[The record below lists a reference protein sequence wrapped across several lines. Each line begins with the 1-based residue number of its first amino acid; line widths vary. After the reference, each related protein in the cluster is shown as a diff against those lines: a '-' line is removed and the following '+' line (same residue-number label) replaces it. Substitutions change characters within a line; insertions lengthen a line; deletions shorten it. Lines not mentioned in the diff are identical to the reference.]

1 MDSIVD
7 LPTLKKFINA
17 NENNKNFKLNNVYLI
32 ERIIYLNDNKALEY
46 LLSQNVNILIPKLM
60 EQPIKFNNK
69 EIINTLIN
77 YSSQAYEIVDN
88 KKHNAFHYAIKY
100 SNDYVIDLLIDK
112 INIQT
117 KDFKNNNY
125 LHYSIKHHNIYSF
138 NKLMDLIKES
148 NNYDIFNQTNNNGDT
163 PLILMVTN
171 NIDYDIIDIINHLQV
186 NLNIQNNN
194 YNSLITLSITNQ
206 QLLNSLLKTI
216 NYVNWN
222 LQDHDGNTIIHL
234 MIINKQYE
242 LLDSLINKIDIN
254 YNIFNIN
261 YQIPLVLILKQ
272 FKNNKKGL
280 INIHDVLDYFLVYSN
295 LYIKDSKGNCSLYY
309 LIKYYSDIMDVIIK
323 PRDKDMKI
331 LNISNNKNISLKDID
346 KKRLFKYEE
355 IEHKQLQDIKY
366 STCLFDILCGMSL
379 LDIKG
384 CYVNYRLDELVIEES
399 LNDSL
404 MKLFMI
410 WDGNLINKE
419 IMESIDDF
427 NKSDKDIMAIFLL
440 ISTPNTNH
448 ANIIIIS
455 KQDNIVYR
463 YDPYGYYYH
472 DKYGLKELDNVL
484 DDEVNNLNRR
494 FKLSYDYFYFDKMV
508 GNQQIERYS
517 KHDINDL
524 NGFCVSW
531 CISMALKIS
540 LNVLLGGNILNV
552 VDILVNLYDKIYY
565 RNYIIKRNQEAIN
578 KLRDIVINKVGVKF
592 VDYINDDISVEDGN
606 KMIKELNNVIELFNK
621 SISKVSK
628 NK

>member
-7 LPTLKKFINA
+7 LPTLKKFISS

-138 NKLMDLIKES
+138 NKLINLIKES
-148 NNYDIFNQTNNNGDT
+148 NNYDIFNQSNNNGDT

-171 NIDYDIIDIINHLQV
+171 NIDYDIIDIINNLQV

-194 YNSLITLSITNQ
+194 YDSLITLSITNQ
-206 QLLNSLLKTI
+206 QLLDSLLKTI

-234 MIINKQYE
+234 MIINKQYD
-242 LLDSLINKIDIN
+242 LLKSLLNKININ

-261 YQIPLVLILKQ
+261 YQIPLVLLLKQ
-272 FKNNKKGL
+272 FKNKLTNDNKEL
-280 INIHDVLDYFLVYSN
+280 LDNFIINSN
-295 LYIKDSKGNCSLYY
+295 LYIKDSKGNCSFYY
-309 LIKYYSDIMDVIIK
+309 LIKYYSDLLTEIMDKNTVII
-323 PRDKDMKI
+323 
-331 LNISNNKNISLKDID
+331 NVSNNKNVSLKDID
-346 KKRLFKYEE
+346 KNSLFKYKE

-366 STCLFDILCGMSL
+366 STCLFDILCGMSI

-440 ISTPNTNH
+440 ISTPSTNH

-463 YDPYGYYYH
+463 YDPYGYYYY
-472 DKYGLKELDNVL
+472 DKYGLKELDNAL
-484 DDEVNNLNRR
+484 DNEVNNINKR

-508 GNQQIERYS
+508 GNQQIEKYS

-531 CISMALKIS
+531 CILMALNVS
-540 LNVLLGGNILNV
+540 YNVLLGFNILNV
-552 VDILVNLYDKIYY
+552 VDILVNLYDNIYY
-565 RNYIIKRNQEAIN
+565 RNYHIKQNQETIN

-621 SISKVSK
+621 SIK

>member
-17 NENNKNFKLNNVYLI
+17 DENNKNFKLNNVYLI

-100 SNDYVIDLLIDK
+100 SNNYVIDLLIDK

-138 NKLMDLIKES
+138 NKLMDLIKET
-148 NNYDIFNQTNNNGDT
+148 NNYEIFNQTNNNGDT
-163 PLILMVTN
+163 PLILMITN

-194 YNSLITLSITNQ
+194 YDSLITLSITNQ

-222 LQDHDGNTIIHL
+222 LQDHNGNTIIHL
-234 MIINKQYE
+234 MIINKQYD
-242 LLDSLINKIDIN
+242 LLDSLINKIDID

-261 YQIPLVLILKQ
+261 YQIPLVLLLKQ
-272 FKNNKKGL
+272 FKNNKKEL
-280 INIHDVLDYFLVYSN
+280 PNIYNILDYFVFYSN

-309 LIKYYSDIMDVIIK
+309 LIKYYSDIIDVIIK
-323 PRDKDMKI
+323 TRDKDMKV
-331 LNISNNKNISLKDID
+331 LNILNNKNISLKDID
-346 KKRLFKYEE
+346 KKKLFKYQE
-355 IEHKQLQDIKY
+355 ITNKDLQDIKY
-366 STCLFDILCGMSL
+366 SSCLFDILCGMSIL
-379 LDIKG
+379 SVKG
-384 CYVNYRLDELVIEES
+384 CYVNYELDKLVIKDSLNES
-399 LNDSL
+399 LMN
-404 MKLFMI
+404 LFMI

-419 IMESIDDF
+419 ILESIDGF
-427 NKSDKDIMAIFLL
+427 NKSDSKIMAIFLL

-455 KQDNIVYR
+455 KQDNIIYR

-472 DKYGLKELDNVL
+472 DKYGLKELDNLL
-484 DDEVNNLNRR
+484 DNEVNNLNRR
-494 FKLSYDYFYFDKMV
+494 FKLSYDYFYFDKII
-508 GNQQIERYS
+508 GNQQIEKYS
-517 KHDINDL
+517 KQDINDL

-531 CISMALKIS
+531 CILTCLCVALNSSIDKNL
-540 LNVLLGGNILNV
+540 LNTINILV
-552 VDILVNLYDKIYY
+552 KLYDNVYY
-565 RNYIIKRNQEAIN
+565 RNHKVKQEQIAIN
-578 KLRDIVINKVGVKF
+578 KLRDIVLNNVEIKL
-592 VDYINDDISVEDGN
+592 VDYINNDISVEDGN
-606 KMIKELNNVIELFNK
+606 NMIKDLNLLINDFKKQNNK
-621 SISKVSK
+621 
-628 NK
+628 

>member
-7 LPTLKKFINA
+7 LPTLKKFISS

-138 NKLMDLIKES
+138 NKLINLIKES

-171 NIDYDIIDIINHLQV
+171 NIDYDITDIINNLQV
-186 NLNIQNNN
+186 DLNIQNNN
-194 YNSLITLSITNQ
+194 YDSLITLSITNQ

-222 LQDHDGNTIIHL
+222 LQDHNGNTIIHL
-234 MIINKQYE
+234 MIINKQYD
-242 LLDSLINKIDIN
+242 LLDSLINKIDID

-261 YQIPLVLILKQ
+261 YQIPLVLLLKQ
-272 FKNNKKGL
+272 FKNNKKEL
-280 INIHDVLDYFLVYSN
+280 PNIYNILDYFVFYSN

-309 LIKYYSDIMDVIIK
+309 LIKYYSDIIDVIIK
-323 PRDKDMKI
+323 TRDKDMKV
-331 LNISNNKNISLKDID
+331 LNILNNKNISLKDID
-346 KKRLFKYEE
+346 KKKLFKYQE
-355 IEHKQLQDIKY
+355 ITNKDLQDIKY
-366 STCLFDILCGMSL
+366 SSCLFDILCGMSIL
-379 LDIKG
+379 SVKG
-384 CYVNYRLDELVIEES
+384 CYVNYELDKLVIKDSLNES
-399 LNDSL
+399 LMN
-404 MKLFMI
+404 LFMI

-419 IMESIDDF
+419 ILESIDDF
-427 NKSDKDIMAIFLL
+427 NKSDSKIMAIFLL

-455 KQDNIVYR
+455 KQDNIIYR

-472 DKYGLKELDNVL
+472 DKYGLKELDNLL
-484 DDEVNNLNRR
+484 DNEVNNLNKR
-494 FKLSYDYFYFDKMV
+494 FKLSYDYFYFDKII
-508 GNQQIERYS
+508 GNQQIEKYS
-517 KHDINDL
+517 KQDINDL

-531 CISMALKIS
+531 CILTCLCVALNSSIDKNL
-540 LNVLLGGNILNV
+540 LNTINILV
-552 VDILVNLYDKIYY
+552 KLYDNVYY
-565 RNYIIKRNQEAIN
+565 RNHKVKQEQIAIN
-578 KLRDIVINKVGVKF
+578 KLRDIVLNNVEIKL
-592 VDYINDDISVEDGN
+592 VDYINNDISVEDGN
-606 KMIKELNNVIELFNK
+606 NMIKDLNLLINDFKKQNNK
-621 SISKVSK
+621 
-628 NK
+628 

>member
-17 NENNKNFKLNNVYLI
+17 DENNKNFKLNNVYLI

-138 NKLMDLIKES
+138 NKLMDLIKET
-148 NNYDIFNQTNNNGDT
+148 NNYEIFNQTNNNGDT
-163 PLILMVTN
+163 PLILMITN

-194 YNSLITLSITNQ
+194 YDSLITLSITNQ

-234 MIINKQYE
+234 MIINKQYD
-242 LLDSLINKIDIN
+242 LLDSLINKIDID

-261 YQIPLVLILKQ
+261 YQIPLVLLLKQ
-272 FKNNKKGL
+272 FKNNKKEL
-280 INIHDVLDYFLVYSN
+280 PNIYNILDYFVFYSN

-309 LIKYYSDIMDVIIK
+309 LIKYYSDIIDVIIK
-323 PRDKDMKI
+323 TRDKDMKV
-331 LNISNNKNISLKDID
+331 LNILNNKNISLKDID
-346 KKRLFKYEE
+346 KKKLFKYQE
-355 IEHKQLQDIKY
+355 ITNKDLQDIKY
-366 STCLFDILCGMSL
+366 SSCLFDILCGMSIL
-379 LDIKG
+379 SVKG
-384 CYVNYRLDELVIEES
+384 CYVNYELDKLVIKDSLNES
-399 LNDSL
+399 LMN
-404 MKLFMI
+404 LFMI

-419 IMESIDDF
+419 ILESIDGF
-427 NKSDKDIMAIFLL
+427 NKSDSKIMAIFLL

-455 KQDNIVYR
+455 KQDNIIYR

-472 DKYGLKELDNVL
+472 DKYGLKELDNLL
-484 DDEVNNLNRR
+484 DNEVNNINQR
-494 FKLSYDYFYFDKMV
+494 FKLSYDYFYFDKII
-508 GNQQIERYS
+508 GNQQIEKYS
-517 KHDINDL
+517 KQDINDL

-531 CISMALKIS
+531 CILTCLCVALNSSIDKNL
-540 LNVLLGGNILNV
+540 LNTINILV
-552 VDILVNLYDKIYY
+552 KLYDNVYY
-565 RNYIIKRNQEAIN
+565 RNHKVKQEQIAIN
-578 KLRDIVINKVGVKF
+578 KLRDIVLNNVEIKL
-592 VDYINDDISVEDGN
+592 VDYINNDISVEDGN
-606 KMIKELNNVIELFNK
+606 NMIKDLNLLINDFKKQNNK
-621 SISKVSK
+621 
-628 NK
+628 

>member
-1 MDSIVD
+1 MDNIVD
-7 LPTLKKFINA
+7 LPTLKKFINI

-69 EIINTLIN
+69 EIINSLIN

-100 SNDYVIDLLIDK
+100 SNNYVIDLLIDK
-112 INIQT
+112 IDIQT

-148 NNYDIFNQTNNNGDT
+148 NNYNIFNQTNNNGDT
-163 PLILMVTN
+163 PLILMITN

-206 QLLNSLLKTI
+206 QLLNLLLKTI

-222 LQDHDGNTIIHL
+222 LQDHNGNTIIHL
-234 MIINKQYE
+234 MIINKQYV
-242 LLDSLINKIDIN
+242 LLNSLLNKININ

-261 YQIPLVLILKQ
+261 YQIPLVLLLKQ
-272 FKNNKKGL
+272 FKNKLTNNNKEL
-280 INIHDVLDYFLVYSN
+280 LDHFIMNSN
-295 LYIKDSKGNCSLYY
+295 LYIKDSNGNCSFYY
-309 LIKYYSDIMDVIIK
+309 LIKYYSELLTEIMDKNTVII
-323 PRDKDMKI
+323 
-331 LNISNNKNISLKDID
+331 NVSNNKNVSLKDID
-346 KKRLFKYEE
+346 KNSLFKYKE

-366 STCLFDILCGMSL
+366 STCLFDILCGMSI

-427 NKSDKDIMAIFLL
+427 NKSDKDI
-440 ISTPNTNH
+440 
-448 ANIIIIS
+448 
-455 KQDNIVYR
+455 
-463 YDPYGYYYH
+463 
-472 DKYGLKELDNVL
+472 
-484 DDEVNNLNRR
+484 
-494 FKLSYDYFYFDKMV
+494 
-508 GNQQIERYS
+508 
-517 KHDINDL
+517 
-524 NGFCVSW
+524 
-531 CISMALKIS
+531 
-540 LNVLLGGNILNV
+540 
-552 VDILVNLYDKIYY
+552 
-565 RNYIIKRNQEAIN
+565 
-578 KLRDIVINKVGVKF
+578 
-592 VDYINDDISVEDGN
+592 NDDSRYVLEHTGWNRILEYS
-606 KMIKELNNVIELFNK
+606 ITYRVIGDR
-621 SISKVSK
+621 
-628 NK
+628 

>member
-100 SNDYVIDLLIDK
+100 SNAYVIDLLIDK

-171 NIDYDIIDIINHLQV
+171 NIDYDITDIINHLQV

-194 YNSLITLSITNQ
+194 YDSLITLSITNQ

-254 YNIFNIN
+254 CNIFNIN

-280 INIHDVLDYFLVYSN
+280 INIHNVLDYFLVYSN

-309 LIKYYSDIMDVIIK
+309 LLKYYPDIIDDIIK
-323 PRDKDMKI
+323 RDKDMKV

-346 KKRLFKYEE
+346 KKKLFKYEE

-427 NKSDKDIMAIFLL
+427 NKSDKYIMAIFLL

-448 ANIIIIS
+448 ANILIIS

-484 DDEVNNLNRR
+484 NDEVNNLNRR

-531 CISMALKIS
+531 CISMALKVS
-540 LNVLLGGNILNV
+540 LNVLLGRNILNV
-552 VDILVNLYDKIYY
+552 VDILVNLYDNIYY
-565 RNYIIKRNQEAIN
+565 RNYIIKRNQETIN

-606 KMIKELNNVIELFNK
+606 KMIKELNNVIESFNK

-628 NK
+628 D

>member
-7 LPTLKKFINA
+7 LPTLKKFISS

-138 NKLMDLIKES
+138 NKLMDLIKET
-148 NNYDIFNQTNNNGDT
+148 NNYEIFNQTNNNGDT

-194 YNSLITLSITNQ
+194 YDSLITLSITNQ

-222 LQDHDGNTIIHL
+222 LQDHNGNTIIHL
-234 MIINKQYE
+234 MIINKQYD
-242 LLDSLINKIDIN
+242 LLDSLINKIDID

-261 YQIPLVLILKQ
+261 YQIPLVLLLKQ
-272 FKNNKKGL
+272 FKNNKKEL
-280 INIHDVLDYFLVYSN
+280 PNIYNILDYFVFYSN

-309 LIKYYSDIMDVIIK
+309 LIKYYSDIIDVIIK
-323 PRDKDMKI
+323 TRDKDMKV
-331 LNISNNKNISLKDID
+331 LNILNNKNISLKDID
-346 KKRLFKYEE
+346 KKKLFKYQE
-355 IEHKQLQDIKY
+355 ITNKDLQDIKY
-366 STCLFDILCGMSL
+366 SSCLFDILCGMSIL
-379 LDIKG
+379 SVKG
-384 CYVNYRLDELVIEES
+384 CYVNYELDKLVIKDSLNES
-399 LNDSL
+399 LMN
-404 MKLFMI
+404 LFMI

-419 IMESIDDF
+419 ILESIDGF
-427 NKSDKDIMAIFLL
+427 NKSDSKIMAIFLL

-455 KQDNIVYR
+455 KQDNIIYR

-472 DKYGLKELDNVL
+472 DKYGLKELDNLL
-484 DDEVNNLNRR
+484 DNEVNNINQRL
-494 FKLSYDYFYFDKMV
+494 KLSYDYFYFDKII
-508 GNQQIERYS
+508 GNQQIEKYS
-517 KHDINDL
+517 KQDINDL

-531 CISMALKIS
+531 CILTCLCVALNSSIDKNL
-540 LNVLLGGNILNV
+540 LNTINILV
-552 VDILVNLYDKIYY
+552 KLYDNVYY
-565 RNYIIKRNQEAIN
+565 RNHKVKQEQIAIN
-578 KLRDIVINKVGVKF
+578 KLRDIVLNNVEIKL
-592 VDYINDDISVEDGN
+592 VDYINNDISVEDGN
-606 KMIKELNNVIELFNK
+606 NMIKDLNLLINDFKKQNNK
-621 SISKVSK
+621 
-628 NK
+628 

>member
-7 LPTLKKFINA
+7 LPTLKKFISS

-138 NKLMDLIKES
+138 NKLINLIKES

-163 PLILMVTN
+163 PLILMITN
-171 NIDYDIIDIINHLQV
+171 NIDYDITDIINHLQV

-194 YNSLITLSITNQ
+194 YDSLITLSITNQ

-234 MIINKQYE
+234 MIINKQYD
-242 LLDSLINKIDIN
+242 LLKSLLNKININ

-261 YQIPLVLILKQ
+261 YQIPLVLLLKQ
-272 FKNNKKGL
+272 FKNKLTNDNKEL
-280 INIHDVLDYFLVYSN
+280 LDNFIINSN
-295 LYIKDSKGNCSLYY
+295 LYIKDSKGNCSFYY
-309 LIKYYSDIMDVIIK
+309 LIKYYSELLTEIMDKNTVII
-323 PRDKDMKI
+323 
-331 LNISNNKNISLKDID
+331 NVSNNKNVSLKDID
-346 KKRLFKYEE
+346 KKSLFKYKE

-366 STCLFDILCGMSL
+366 STCLFDILCGMSI

-427 NKSDKDIMAIFLL
+427 NKSDKDVMVIFLL

-448 ANIIIIS
+448 ANIILIS

-472 DKYGLKELDNVL
+472 DKYGLKELDNAL
-484 DDEVNNLNRR
+484 DNEVNNINQR

-508 GNQQIERYS
+508 GNQQIEKYS

-531 CISMALKIS
+531 CILMALNVS
-540 LNVLLGGNILNV
+540 YNVLLGFNILNV
-552 VDILVNLYDKIYY
+552 VDILVNLYDNIYY
-565 RNYIIKRNQEAIN
+565 RNYCIKQNQETIN

-628 NK
+628 D

>member
-138 NKLMDLIKES
+138 NKLINLIKES

-163 PLILMVTN
+163 RLILIVTN

-194 YNSLITLSITNQ
+194 YDSLITLSITNQ

-280 INIHDVLDYFLVYSN
+280 INIHNVLDYFLVYSN

-309 LIKYYSDIMDVIIK
+309 LLKYYPDIIDDIIK
-323 PRDKDMKI
+323 RDKDMKV

-346 KKRLFKYEE
+346 KKKLFKYEE

-448 ANIIIIS
+448 ANILIIS

-531 CISMALKIS
+531 CISMALKVS
-540 LNVLLGGNILNV
+540 LNVLLGRNILNV
-552 VDILVNLYDKIYY
+552 VDILVNLYDNIYY
-565 RNYIIKRNQEAIN
+565 RNYIIKRNQETIN

-606 KMIKELNNVIELFNK
+606 KMIKELNNVIESFNK

-628 NK
+628 D